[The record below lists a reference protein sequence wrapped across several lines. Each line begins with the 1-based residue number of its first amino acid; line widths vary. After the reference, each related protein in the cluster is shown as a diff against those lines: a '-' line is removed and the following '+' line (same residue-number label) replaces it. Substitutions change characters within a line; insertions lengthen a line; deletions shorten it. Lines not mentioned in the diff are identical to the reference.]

1 MMGPWVEWNSAR
13 VCFFVCKTEYM
24 CGTLFALTQSLL
36 ALEVIIKLSFDE
48 SSQNIPTKNNQNST
62 KILYS

>member
-1 MMGPWVEWNSAR
+1 MMWPWVEWNSAR

-24 CGTLFALTQSLL
+24 CGTLFELTQSLL

-48 SSQNIPTKNNQNST
+48 SSQNTPTK
-62 KILYS
+62 K